1 MGYKVVGV
9 TACIMGVAHTYMSAE
24 SLEKFCKK
32 DPRFDSVHVETQGSI
47 GVENK
52 LKKDWIEE
60 ADIVILTNEIH
71 IKERERFDN
80 KIVHEINGD
89 VLIKYPAKVMDEA
102 IKKYEEK
109 YPSKL

>member
-47 GVENK
+47 GVENQ
-52 LKKDWIEE
+52 LKKEWIEE
-60 ADIVILTNEIH
+60 ADIVILTNEIQ
-71 IKERERFDN
+71 IKGRDRFEG
-80 KIVHEINGD
+80 KVIHEINGD
-89 VLIKYPAKVMDEA
+89 KLIKTPKVVMDEA
-102 IKKYEEK
+102 IALYEK
-109 YPSKL
+109 QNPSKL

>member
-24 SLEKFCKK
+24 SLRKFCKK

-47 GVENK
+47 GIEDE
-52 LKKDWIEE
+52 LKKQWIEE
-60 ADIVILTNEIH
+60 ADIVILTNEIQ
-71 IKERERFDN
+71 IKNRDRFDG
-80 KIVHEINGD
+80 KIIHEINGAK
-89 VLIKYPAKVMDEA
+89 LIKNPKLVMDEA
-102 IKKYEEK
+102 ISLYEEK